1 MNEFHFLRPA
11 WLLALPPLLAL
22 LFWVWRRRLRSRSW
36 ETVCDPDL
44 LPHLLLGRS
53 QRRANWP
60 LWLLLGALLLADFS
74 LAGPAWRQEPQPLFR
89 HQSALTI
96 LLDLSRSMTAADL
109 QPSRLERARLK
120 IKDLLRLR
128 REGQTALVAFAGDA
142 FVVTPLTEDTNTIE
156 SLLDSLDPELMP
168 VQGSLPQNAI
178 ELGGE
183 LLSQA
188 GLRRGRLLLVTD
200 EDRPEKV
207 MEAARKLHRQGY
219 DLSVL
224 GVGTAAGAPIPLPEG
239 GFLQDDQG
247 NLVLPKLDEGG
258 LGKLAEVGGGTYR
271 RMTVD
276 DSDLQGLLAGL
287 ETHRL
292 DQANKK
298 TGREGARWREE
309 GVWLLWPLALLAPL
323 GFRRGWLVLLALML
337 LPTLPAQAFSW
348 SDLWQRPDQKA
359 AGAFAAQQYAQA
371 GKAFQ
376 DRRWKASALYRAG
389 RYREAAEALAQ
400 PETADDWYNR
410 GNALARSGE
419 LPQALNAYE
428 EALKLAP
435 DDADARTNRDLV
447 KKALDREEQKSG
459 EEENQD
465 QKGDQKTDKG
475 DQGSKGTG
483 SQPERGT
490 DGSNQEKESSPQ
502 NSQEAE
508 AVGENSESASAP
520 PGKPDDGEQ
529 NGAQEKEA
537 AADRMGEEN
546 PATAT
551 PAAGTEEDSAQTA
564 ESASSE
570 DNPATEQQRAAK
582 QWLQGIPDDPGG
594 LLRRKFLYQ
603 YRQRGRQME
612 TDRPW

>member
-22 LFWVWRRRLRSRSW
+22 LFWVWRRQLRSRSW
-36 ETVCDPDL
+36 EAVCDPEL

-60 LWLLLGALLLADFS
+60 LWLLLGALLLADLS
-74 LAGPAWRQEPQPLFR
+74 LAGPAWRKEPQPLFR

-96 LLDLSRSMTAADL
+96 LLDLSRSMNAADL
-109 QPSRLERARLK
+109 KPSRMERARLK

-168 VQGSLPQNAI
+168 VQGSEPQRAI
-178 ELGGE
+178 ELGKE
-183 LLSQA
+183 LLLQA
-188 GLRRGRLLLVTD
+188 GLTRGRLLLVTD

-207 MEAARKLHRQGY
+207 MEAARKLRQKGY

-239 GFLQDDQG
+239 GFLKDDQG
-247 NLVLPKLDEGG
+247 NLVLPELDEGG
-258 LGKLAEVGGGTYR
+258 LGKLAEVGGGIYR
-271 RMTVD
+271 QMTVN

-292 DQANKK
+292 DQARQK
-298 TGREGARWREE
+298 TGTEGARWQEE
-309 GVWLLWPLALLAPL
+309 GVWLLWPLTLLAPL

-337 LPTLPAQAFSW
+337 LPTLPAQASSW

-359 AGAFAAQQYAQA
+359 ANAFATQQYDQA
-371 GKAFQ
+371 GKEFQ
-376 DRRWKASALYRAG
+376 DPRWKASALYRAG
-389 RYREAAEALAQ
+389 RYREATEALAQ
-400 PETADDWYNR
+400 PESADDWYNR

-419 LPQALNAYE
+419 LAQALNAYE
-428 EALKLAP
+428 EALKLQP
-435 DDADARTNRDLV
+435 DDADARTNRDMV
-447 KKALDREEQKSG
+447 RKALDKEEQQSG
-459 EEENQD
+459 KENQKD
-465 QKGDQKTDKG
+465 QKSEKGDKG
-475 DQGSKGTG
+475 SKSTG
-483 SQPERGT
+483 SQPESGT
-490 DGSNQEKESSPQ
+490 DSSNQDKESSPQ
-502 NSQEAE
+502 NSQQAE
-508 AVGENSESASAP
+508 TVGENSDSASAP

-529 NGAQEKEA
+529 NDAQDKEA
-537 AADRMGEEN
+537 TADQMGEEN

-551 PAAGTEEDSAQTA
+551 PSTGTEEDSAQTA
-564 ESASSE
+564 EADASE

-582 QWLQGIPDDPGG
+582 QWLQRIPDDPGG

>member
-22 LFWVWRRRLRSRSW
+22 LFWVWRCQLRSRSW
-36 ETVCDPDL
+36 EAVCDPEL

-60 LWLLLGALLLADFS
+60 LWLLLAALLLADLS
-74 LAGPAWRQEPQPLFR
+74 LAGPAWRQESQPLFR

-96 LLDLSRSMTAADL
+96 LLDLSRSMNAADL
-109 QPSRLERARLK
+109 KPSRLERARLK
-120 IKDLLRLR
+120 VKDLLRLR

-207 MEAARKLHRQGY
+207 MEAARKLRQKGY

-224 GVGTAAGAPIPLPEG
+224 GVGTATGAPIPLPEG
-239 GFLQDDQG
+239 GFLQDNQG
-247 NLVLPKLDEGG
+247 NLVLPELDEGG
-258 LGKLAEVGGGTYR
+258 LGKLAQAGGGTYR
-271 RMTVD
+271 QMTVD

-292 DQANKK
+292 DQARQK
-298 TGREGARWREE
+298 TGTEGARWQEE
-309 GVWLLWPLALLAPL
+309 GVWLLLPLALLAPL

-337 LPTLPAQAFSW
+337 LPTLPAQASSW

-359 AGAFAAQQYAQA
+359 ASAFANQQYDLAE
-371 GKAFQ
+371 KAFQ
-376 DRRWKASALYRAG
+376 DPRWKASALYRAG

-400 PETADDWYNR
+400 PESADDWYNR
-410 GNALARSGE
+410 GNALARNGE

-435 DDADARTNRDLV
+435 DDADARANRDLV
-447 KKALDREEQKSG
+447 RKALDREEQKSG
-459 EEENQD
+459 EESQKD
-465 QKGDQKTDKG
+465 QKSEKG
-475 DQGSKGTG
+475 DQGAKGTG
-483 SQPERGT
+483 SQQESGT
-490 DGSNQEKESSPQ
+490 GTPSQDPESSPQ
-502 NSQEAE
+502 GEEPTGNPGGNSDTP
-508 AVGENSESASAP
+508 SAP
-520 PGKPDDGEQ
+520 PEIPEKAPQ
-529 NGAQEKEA
+529 NGAQDKGA
-537 AADRMGEEN
+537 TADRRGEQN
-546 PATAT
+546 PARAT

-570 DNPATEQQRAAK
+570 DNPATEQQRATK